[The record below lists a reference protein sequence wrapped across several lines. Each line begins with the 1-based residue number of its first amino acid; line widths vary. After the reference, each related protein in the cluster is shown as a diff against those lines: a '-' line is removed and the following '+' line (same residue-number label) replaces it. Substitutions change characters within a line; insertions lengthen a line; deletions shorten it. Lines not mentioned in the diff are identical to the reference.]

1 MCICL
6 YPLRLKQINNFVAQF
21 GISSDKRLNR
31 KYAYNEIEDD
41 PSLPYATNEMGTLS
55 FATSG
60 ENSRT
65 TQIFVNLSDNY
76 SLDAQGFTP
85 FATIQD
91 GWDVVQRLYS
101 KYGDDGPSQGVLI
114 SKGSK
119 VAFKDFP
126 MLSRIIRVEYS

>member
-41 PSLPYATNEMGTLS
+41 PSLPHARNEMGTFS

-76 SLDAQGFTP
+76 SLDSKGFTP

-91 GWDVVQRLYS
+91 G
-101 KYGDDGPSQGVLI
+101 
-114 SKGSK
+114 
-119 VAFKDFP
+119 
-126 MLSRIIRVEYS
+126 

>member
-1 MCICL
+1 MQGMKWGLI
-6 YPLRLKQINNFVAQF
+6 
-21 GISSDKRLNR
+21 
-31 KYAYNEIEDD
+31 
-41 PSLPYATNEMGTLS
+41 S

-76 SLDAQGFTP
+76 SLDSQGFTP

-101 KYGDDGPSQGVLI
+101 KYGDNGPNQGMLVER
-114 SKGSK
+114 GSK
-119 VAFKDFP
+119 VAFKTYP
-126 MLSRIIRVEYS
+126 MLSRIIRAEYL